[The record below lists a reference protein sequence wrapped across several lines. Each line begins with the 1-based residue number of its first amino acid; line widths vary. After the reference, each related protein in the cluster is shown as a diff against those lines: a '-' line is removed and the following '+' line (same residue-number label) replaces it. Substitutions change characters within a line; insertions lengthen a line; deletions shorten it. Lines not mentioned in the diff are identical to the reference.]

1 MKLGDIAHVRT
12 GDKGDISQVSIIA
25 YRPEDYPRLVRWV
38 TPERVRDH
46 FSKLTVRAIR
56 RFELPSI
63 HALTLILEGA
73 LRGGVTRSVAI
84 DAHGKTL
91 GTQLLDLDIP
101 EI

>member
-12 GDKGDISQVSIIA
+12 GDKGDISQISVIA
-25 YRPEDYPRLVRWV
+25 YRPDDYPKLVRGV
-38 TPERVRDH
+38 TPERVRAH
-46 FSKLTVRAIR
+46 LSTLSVRAIE

-73 LRGGVTRSVAI
+73 LSGGVTRSVSI

-101 EI
+101 EM